1 MVYGISAVACVTC
14 CCGQNELFLLLRTDN
29 WFIWSKYSDICWYID
44 CSVLSQMQSSDHVFL
59 LKHLVKKICFFLL
72 KIHFEWDTKTEDVE
86 EMKILEVFSLLPVVV
101 EGWCLFFFPLVGERS
116 KQTRWHW
123 FLESKSVLC
132 YISNQHQYS
141 KTAVSFENFVLQ
153 TCYNFI
159 STEDADLCS

>member
-1 MVYGISAVACVTC
+1 MGYQQLPVWLAVVDKMNYFCFWEQITDLFEVSTLTFVGILIVLCYHKCRAQTMFSCWNT
-14 CCGQNELFLLLRTDN
+14 
-29 WFIWSKYSDICWYID
+29 WSKR
-44 CSVLSQMQSSDHVFL
+44 FA
-59 LKHLVKKICFFLL
+59 FFLL